1 MMNIM
6 YLDGV
11 WGQFGSFWLIHDD
24 DVPSKSPIVVC
35 LFNNKQFE
43 DARDKNIKT
52 FCIIQTLANSMDIA
66 ANWSKN

>member
-6 YLDGV
+6 YLGGA

-35 LFNNKQFE
+35 LFNNKHFE
-43 DARDKNIKT
+43 DARDKLIHENIKLFDPMGDT
-52 FCIIQTLANSMDIA
+52 NTC
-66 ANWSKN
+66 